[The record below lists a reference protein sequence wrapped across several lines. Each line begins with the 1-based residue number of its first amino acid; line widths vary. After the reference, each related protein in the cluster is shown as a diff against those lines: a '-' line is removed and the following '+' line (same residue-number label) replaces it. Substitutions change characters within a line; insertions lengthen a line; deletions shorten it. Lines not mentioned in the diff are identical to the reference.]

1 MIGYLRRRIELLAAM
16 RVDDGAGGASLEW
29 SVVEPAWAE
38 ITQLASAIDLSGER
52 RAARKRLVATIRWRA
67 GPQAGWRI
75 RLQGTDYEIM
85 SIEAVDGK
93 ERFMTLVCEEVAA

>member
-1 MIGYLRRRIELLAAM
+1 MAQAAPRSNGALSSPPGPRLRSLLPRLICRA
-16 RVDDGAGGASLEW
+16 
-29 SVVEPAWAE
+29 
-38 ITQLASAIDLSGER
+38 SGER

-93 ERFMTLVCEEVAA
+93 ERFMTLVCEEVSS